1 LQKGNAIMN
10 AKSILQ
16 IAIAGLAL
24 SLPLAASSA
33 ASARV
38 PQHRHAVRNHGHDDR
53 VIVRNPKHGTIS
65 CINHYGN
72 HGCYD
77 QDGNSVPRP
86 TVRDHR
92 SNPRDPRRGFIVH
105 Y

>member
-1 LQKGNAIMN
+1 MN
-10 AKSILQ
+10 AKSVLQ

-24 SLPLAASSA
+24 SLPLVANST
-33 ASARV
+33 ASARSSQYKHV
-38 PQHRHAVRNHGHDDR
+38 VRNHGHDDR
-53 VIVRNPKHGTIS
+53 NIVRNPKHGTIR

-72 HGCYD
+72 RGCYD
-77 QDGNSVPRP
+77 QNGNSVPRP

-92 SNPRDPRRGFIVH
+92 QNPPRHPGNFTVH